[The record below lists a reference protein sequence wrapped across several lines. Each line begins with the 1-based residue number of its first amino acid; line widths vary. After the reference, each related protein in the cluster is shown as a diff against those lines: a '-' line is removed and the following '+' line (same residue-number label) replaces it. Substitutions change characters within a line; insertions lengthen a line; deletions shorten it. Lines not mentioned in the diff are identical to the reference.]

1 MHRRRFA
8 PGDTVVFNALG
19 LRALPVKSEAATQE
33 YTVMGYISKGDIVL
47 SYNAGRFTFP
57 ERYFEHAFDASAYSD
72 VVFEKLLEGA
82 E

>member
-1 MHRRRFA
+1 MHMQRFA
-8 PGDTVVFNALG
+8 PGDTVVFNAHAI
-19 LRALPVKSEAATQE
+19 RTLPVSDKGATQE
-33 YTVMGYISKGDIVL
+33 YTVVGYLSEYDMVL

-57 ERYFEHAFDASAYSD
+57 ARYFEHAFDTSAYSD